1 MDRRQFA
8 LSLAAG
14 APVPAASAQQSRK
27 LRVGAMAV
35 GEYTFWG
42 IWADILSAKGKLGGG
57 LLNMEITHCWDVNPK
72 LAAEFAAKYDCVS
85 VPRYD
90 GMLGKVD
97 AIAFGGIYETPWQHL
112 LARPYVDARV
122 PTYLSRPFA
131 YRLGDLDS
139 ILELAA
145 RRGTPLMATS
155 VQEHSSQASFLRER
169 IKRVGTI
176 KAVHATS
183 WSNEYPGH
191 FHAQWF
197 VPKALGFDVDKVSLI
212 TDDERNATYMQETM
226 LFRGRDGQPPFLAAI
241 AAATEHHYLA
251 VNVIGDK
258 GTESVTVDRSPDV
271 RETLY
276 AYFAP
281 QLFDMQRTFQGEHYQ
296 PFETIRKKTKNF
308 LAGYYSHL
316 ERGGQLVGVDSVPA
330 DWSPRHL
337 KPNWIDPSI
346 FGA

>member
-8 LSLAAG
+8 FSLAAG
-14 APVPAASAQQSRK
+14 ALTVGASAQRPRK

-42 IWADILSAKGKLGGG
+42 IWADILSPKGKLGGG
-57 LLNMEITHCWDVNPK
+57 LLDMEITHCWDVNPK
-72 LAAEFAAKYDCVS
+72 LAAEFGAKFGCTAVT
-85 VPRYD
+85 RYD

-131 YRLGDLDS
+131 YRLRDLDS
-139 ILELAA
+139 ILDLAA
-145 RRGTPLMATS
+145 KRGTPLMATS
-155 VQEHSSQASFLRER
+155 VQEHYSQASFLRER
-169 IKRVGTI
+169 IKRVGII

-197 VPKALGFDVDKVSLI
+197 LPKALGFDVEKVALI
-212 TDDERNATYMQETM
+212 TDDERNATYMQESM
-226 LFRGRDGQPPFLAAI
+226 LFRGRDGQPPFVAAI
-241 AAATEHHYLA
+241 TAATEHHYLS

-258 GTESVTVDRSPDV
+258 GTESVTVDRSPDA

-281 QLFDMQRTFQGEHYQ
+281 QLFDMQRTFQGENYQ
-296 PFETIRKKTKNF
+296 PFETIRKKTKTF

-330 DWSPRHL
+330 DWSPRYL
-337 KPNWIDPSI
+337 KPDWIDSSI
-346 FGA
+346 FSR